1 MKILG
6 KFNFRVVLFSGIIE
20 VLITV
25 LLCYTLA
32 VSLHHKQAW
41 LPTVSEC
48 GEEAPEKYFFRWGI
62 LVGGLL
68 LMIEALVLHTA
79 ERSSNA
85 VYYLGLIA
93 GACLTGVA
101 AVASNEDL
109 PLHLVFALSF
119 FGLEDVMVLLFICE
133 NFHKMSLRSKV
144 LRVSSALLA
153 CAATATR
160 FLFVFGAIHY
170 SEKIPIIA
178 IVEWINVF
186 ALIFFHITLS
196 DDLDD
201 LYIAELEEDS
211 EKEHSSAPKDGSKSD
226 LLTIKSPL

>member
-6 KFNFRVVLFSGIIE
+6 KFNFRIVLFTGIIE

-32 VSLHHKQAW
+32 VSLHHKPAW

-62 LVGGLL
+62 FVGGLL
-68 LMIEALVLHTA
+68 LMVEALVLHTA

-101 AVASNEDL
+101 TVASNEDL
-109 PLHLVFALSF
+109 PLHLGSSKLSIILQVPKLVNVIFPQSAVFALSF

-160 FLFVFGAIHY
+160 CIL
-170 SEKIPIIA
+170 
-178 IVEWINVF
+178 
-186 ALIFFHITLS
+186 
-196 DDLDD
+196 
-201 LYIAELEEDS
+201 
-211 EKEHSSAPKDGSKSD
+211 
-226 LLTIKSPL
+226 